1 MRPSMT
7 IELNEHDRLELE
19 RWVRQGATP
28 QKQAVRARMIVL
40 RACENAYCAPR
51 SRNCDARRTL
61 GTAALLLSTSGRSL
75 RNFSQALSRPFP
87 RRFPRRPRRPPA
99 GAVRPAGGGWQKA
112 DN

>member
-40 RACENAYCAPR
+40 RACENSYCAPR

-75 RNFSQALSRPFP
+75 RNFSQALSCAA
-87 RRFPRRPRRPPA
+87 A
-99 GAVRPAGGGWQKA
+99 GPSAGVFILYMLQ
-112 DN
+112 